1 MLKRNGYVLEQLL
14 SPLVVYT
21 TPEHEELKAIAR
33 DCITRHHAHHYLG
46 FAATQWKLF
55 EKESPP
61 RVKPLLYTFRV
72 LLTGIHLMDTG
83 EVEANLRILNQNA
96 KLSYVDELI
105 ERKLTGAEQG
115 VLDAADVSF
124 YRKEYDR
131 LTLELETR
139 HAATKLPEI
148 PTGSAALNDLLVRL
162 RLGENSTR

>member
-1 MLKRNGYVLEQLL
+1 
-14 SPLVVYT
+14 
-21 TPEHEELKAIAR
+21 
-33 DCITRHHAHHYLG
+33 
-46 FAATQWKLF
+46 
-55 EKESPP
+55 
-61 RVKPLLYTFRV
+61 
-72 LLTGIHLMDTG
+72 MDTG

-139 HAATKLPEI
+139 HAASKLPEI
-148 PTGSAALNDLLVRL
+148 PIGSAALNDLLVRL